1 MLQDNS
7 WLLRSIRVLAAGA
20 DYRRRWSYLRIAKQ
34 LSSCEKVSGMLQD
47 NRWLLRSFPVLAA
60 GAEENSWLL
69 RSICVS
75 AAGTEEKVILF
86 THSQTVEQILWFGVV
101 PTFKGCCRTTVG
113 SCFQSYVLFS
123 YD

>member
-20 DYRRRWSYLRIAKQ
+20 D
-34 LSSCEKVSGMLQD
+34 EKVVLFAHCQTVEQVSGMLQD